1 MGDENGQI
9 KKELEDILEEEVKYD
24 SDGIARGQSP
34 GRPSSATGSIGSSG
48 SVGSSGSGSKGK
60 RRSWKKPKDKPKRP
74 LSAYNLFFKTERTR
88 IVEGRA
94 ENPSPEEIVRSVERI
109 LSSSRETR
117 RHRKTHGKISFGD
130 LARQIAESW
139 KNVGKE
145 QKEVFERYAAVDM
158 MRYRKEIKAWKE
170 RRQSLSGSSHS
181 TKSNG
186 DLEDE
191 NELSLDQLG
200 TSNHSNHNS
209 MGGSF
214 NNNSFSNAWDPR
226 YSMNDSFSSIGSS
239 EFSMEPLPIN
249 DMLTSNGSGLPGLG
263 MEVGVPNLGL
273 LPTNNGFPQMENMNT
288 LKLQPNDLRLYQQQ
302 QQLLNSMQFSQPQ
315 RVFPPNDQLQR
326 ASLEQQRQQLLILQ
340 QQQQLLQQQLALQQ
354 NNLRIQQGQ
363 LRQRQA
369 MAAQGRMQPK
379 NMSGDGGQGLL
390 PDVTMSQKDVPE
402 VTMSQTDAPELDL
415 GDTDEMLK
423 NMVHNLDILP
433 MENT

>member
-1 MGDENGQI
+1 
-9 KKELEDILEEEVKYD
+9 
-24 SDGIARGQSP
+24 
-34 GRPSSATGSIGSSG
+34 
-48 SVGSSGSGSKGK
+48 
-60 RRSWKKPKDKPKRP
+60 
-74 LSAYNLFFKTERTR
+74 
-88 IVEGRA
+88 
-94 ENPSPEEIVRSVERI
+94 
-109 LSSSRETR
+109 
-117 RHRKTHGKISFGD
+117 
-130 LARQIAESW
+130 
-139 KNVGKE
+139 
-145 QKEVFERYAAVDM
+145 
-158 MRYRKEIKAWKE
+158 
-170 RRQSLSGSSHS
+170 
-181 TKSNG
+181 
-186 DLEDE
+186 
-191 NELSLDQLG
+191 
-200 TSNHSNHNS
+200 
-209 MGGSF
+209 
-214 NNNSFSNAWDPR
+214 
-226 YSMNDSFSSIGSS
+226 MNDSFSSIGSS

-402 VTMSQTDAPELDL
+402 VTMSHTDAPELDL
-415 GDTDEMLK
+415 VDTDEMLK